1 MKIIDLNVRIEY
13 DPVKDEI
20 ISYTT
25 SLNGVTEKKTS
36 TTKRTTKKDKEE
48 SNESFLVREENKLVL
63 SSKLVEELG
72 AEYEDRIAINYF
84 KDETNKITYPVIGLS
99 TSFGGKESGNKLTKS
114 NTVAFRGNSNSTL
127 AEFGTRFSIE
137 PLKDGVFKLV
147 GDSKAEK
154 ELTPE
159 AVIKKVDMG
168 IEVTGDDNYEIKDL
182 DFKL

>member
-20 ISYTT
+20 VNYTT
-25 SLNGVTEKKTS
+25 TLNGVAEKKTT
-36 TTKRTTKKDKEE
+36 TTKRTSKKEKEG
-48 SNESFLVREENKLVL
+48 SDESFLVREENKLVL

-84 KDETNKITYPVIGLS
+84 KDEKNKITYPVIGLS
-99 TSFGGKESGNKLTKS
+99 TAFGGKESGNKLTKS
-114 NTVAFRGNSNSTL
+114 NTIAFRGNSNSTL
-127 AEFGTRFSIE
+127 AEFGTRFTIE
-137 PLKDGVFKLV
+137 PNGEGIFKLI
-147 GDSKAEK
+147 GDTKSEK

-168 IEVTGDDNYEIKDL
+168 IDVTGDDNYDIQDL

>member
-13 DPVKDEI
+13 DPEKDEI
-20 ISYTT
+20 IGYTT
-25 SLNGVTEKKTS
+25 TLNGVAEKKTS
-36 TTKRTTKKDKEE
+36 TTKKTSKKEKGE
-48 SNESFLVREENKLVL
+48 STDSILVREENKLVL
-63 SSKLVEELG
+63 SSKLVEDLG

-84 KDETNKITYPVIGLS
+84 KDEKNKITYPIIGLS

-114 NTVAFRGNSNSTL
+114 NTIAFRGNSNSTL
-127 AEFGTRFSIE
+127 SEFGTRFTIE
-137 PLKDGVFKLV
+137 PHGEGIFKLV
-147 GDSKAEK
+147 GDSKSEK

-168 IEVTGDDNYEIKDL
+168 IEVTGDDNYDIKDL